1 MLIPLDMLKPGEWA
15 DVAEVGGDSAWVV
28 RLAELGLREG
38 CRLQV
43 LQPGSTCLLK
53 IANCRLC
60 LRSDESSQILVM
72 PVRG

>member
-15 DVAEVGGDSAWVV
+15 EVAEVGGDAAWVV

-53 IANCRLC
+53 IADCRLC
-60 LRSDESSQILVM
+60 LRAGESSQILVL
-72 PVRG
+72 PVCA